1 MDRQVNEKRKLEQ
14 TVVEMTKRQAE
25 LTSASLHKV
34 DMTMRRVGRP
44 SSASSHGS
52 RSRYIVSSPEIMGR
66 PSSASSSSRRS
77 HRGSYTSGKKSK
89 LRPKSGDSRRSRK
102 TFLSPNDSRITGEQT
117 LLRVIDNEDDL
128 LTNSPSGTFAD
139 QKHSDEDDKTASD
152 LSTMQDSSAN
162 IDRIQTLEKTKE
174 DLTSQIQKRDLE
186 IASQKRLVNT
196 LQDSVMHLNNELEA
210 LSNERSQIEKQNQQK
225 IKSISVR
232 AKKQLQ
238 YQQARCES
246 LEAIVN
252 DLKKR
257 LETQEKN
264 MKASRKQKNLSVKI
278 RWKNFNF
285 SSQL

>member
-1 MDRQVNEKRKLEQ
+1 MR
-14 TVVEMTKRQAE
+14 VV
-25 LTSASLHKV
+25 
-34 DMTMRRVGRP
+34 
-44 SSASSHGS
+44 
-52 RSRYIVSSPEIMGR
+52 
-66 PSSASSSSRRS
+66 
-77 HRGSYTSGKKSK
+77 
-89 LRPKSGDSRRSRK
+89 
-102 TFLSPNDSRITGEQT
+102 
-117 LLRVIDNEDDL
+117 DNEDDL

-152 LSTMQDSSAN
+152 LSTIQDTSAN
-162 IDRIQTLEKTKE
+162 IDRIQMLEKTKE

-196 LQDSVMHLNNELEA
+196 LQDSVKHLNNELEA

-257 LETQEKN
+257 LETQEKKYESTKKTEESERKN
-264 MKASRKQKNLSVKI
+264 TMEKLQLFQSIVETHEKSMDKLREENLSLQKAFDEVVNGTTKKAWGEDATDDEITNARDADRKTGTISPVEWARNADEMKAGKNGETFVLPSRSLYKSL
-278 RWKNFNF
+278 
-285 SSQL
+285 